1 MDEQQQTG
9 APNQGQPAPT
19 AQQSST
25 SQKNTL
31 MGVLSYIGPLV
42 IVSYATAK
50 DDPFVKFH
58 IKQGLVLLAIEVVVW
73 IAGMMMW
80 QLYPLLS
87 IINLAV
93 LVLSIIGIVNVVQG
107 QEKELPLVGGFAS
120 HVTI

>member
-1 MDEQQQTG
+1 MNEQQQTS
-9 APNQGQPAPT
+9 APNQSASQPQQTPT
-19 AQQSST
+19 P
-25 SQKNTL
+25 QKNTL

-87 IINLAV
+87 IINLAA
-93 LVLSIIGIVNVVQG
+93 LILSIIGIVNVVQG